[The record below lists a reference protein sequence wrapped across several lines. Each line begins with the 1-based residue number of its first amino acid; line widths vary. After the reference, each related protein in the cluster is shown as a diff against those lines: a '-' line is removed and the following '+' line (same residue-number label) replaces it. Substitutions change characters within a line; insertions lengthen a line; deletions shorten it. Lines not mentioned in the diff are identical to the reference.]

1 MAIVDTLAWVTPLL
15 MSVLGVILNLLSM
28 GAILS
33 FKTLRKTK
41 NIFISHLSFC
51 DFVAS
56 ICIVITYIKYLTQLD
71 FSTSFVQH
79 TFGVALVMSLL
90 STLAIAVERFI
101 IFYLDPFGNRKIITP
116 FRTTLAFLVS
126 WACVNVMFYLM
137 GYLIRES
144 LYRISKVI
152 LSSSIW
158 IAIIVTAAFYGIIY
172 QKITSASKGIGAS
185 DTFLQRRYKVHQ
197 KIIVTFSLV
206 VGTTGLCWLP
216 LTVTEFLKAFPQVH
230 DTPWFIALD
239 RIFFSILCLNQVLN
253 PIIVWSRMTEFRD
266 KLKVCRRGER
276 EGDRGE
282 NNEQTN
288 LTSVSANVP
297 VNIDSRD
304 NSIFTMSP

>member
-1 MAIVDTLAWVTPLL
+1 
-15 MSVLGVILNLLSM
+15 
-28 GAILS
+28 
-33 FKTLRKTK
+33 
-41 NIFISHLSFC
+41 
-51 DFVAS
+51 
-56 ICIVITYIKYLTQLD
+56 
-71 FSTSFVQH
+71 
-79 TFGVALVMSLL
+79 MSLL

-116 FRTTLAFLVS
+116 CRTTLAFLVS
-126 WACVNVMFYLM
+126 WACVYVMFYLM
-137 GYLIRES
+137 GYLFRES
-144 LYRISKVI
+144 LYLISKVI

-158 IAIIVTAAFYGIIY
+158 IAITGTAAFYKIIY
-172 QKITSASKGIGAS
+172 QKIISASKGIVAS
-185 DTFLQRRYKVHQ
+185 DTFLQRRFKVHQ

-230 DTPWFIALD
+230 DKALFIALD
-239 RIFFSILCLNQVLN
+239 RIFFSILCLNQVFN

-266 KLKVCRRGER
+266 KLKFCRRGDR
-276 EGDRGE
+276 EGDGGE

-304 NSIFTMSP
+304 NPNFTMSP